1 MSLLT
6 PNQSVSHKWFY
17 HCVNHKKKLSLFI
30 LLPVFDSFSFF
41 KASLWLLV
49 DKVLQKIQ
57 NLIKVRLDFY
67 FNVAS
72 WFPANVRV
80 KPHFKTHCPPPPPT
94 KNEIIY
100 EWSLKKTLSDIED
113 AGGCQGKGKNV
124 CPRTG
129 QACGGGS
136 TSSSGKL
143 YTVK

>member
-1 MSLLT
+1 MLHLDSQEMSAYNPISKHIAPL
-6 PNQSVSHKWFY
+6 
-17 HCVNHKKKLSLFI
+17 
-30 LLPVFDSFSFF
+30 
-41 KASLWLLV
+41 
-49 DKVLQKIQ
+49 
-57 NLIKVRLDFY
+57 
-67 FNVAS
+67 
-72 WFPANVRV
+72 
-80 KPHFKTHCPPPPPT
+80 PPPT

-113 AGGCQGKGKNV
+113 AGGCKGKGKNV